1 MKKLVLILLL
11 TISFSYSET
20 IGEASRKLS
29 SELIDCFNENY
40 KLGYAVFG
48 NINVFNMDSMG
59 IIGDYMSDK
68 CPRAK
73 WEFDRIRK
81 EWTPNGAE
89 TIIAYALSN
98 VLMAMSNKLKEKAN
112 DFIKYGNTR

>member
-11 TISFSYSET
+11 TISFSYGET
-20 IGEASRKLS
+20 IGEASRELS
-29 SELIDCFNENY
+29 AELIDCFNENH

-48 NINVFNMDSMG
+48 NINVLNMESMG

-73 WEFDRIRK
+73 WVFERIRN
-81 EWTPNGAE
+81 EWPPNGAE

-112 DFIKYGNTR
+112 DFIKYGNSR